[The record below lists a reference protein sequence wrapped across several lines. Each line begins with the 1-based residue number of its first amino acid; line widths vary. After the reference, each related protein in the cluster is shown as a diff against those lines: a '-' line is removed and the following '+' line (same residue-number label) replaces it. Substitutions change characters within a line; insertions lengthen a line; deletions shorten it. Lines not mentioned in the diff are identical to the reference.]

1 MSILSRLFGSSSS
14 SSSSSAPAPEPEI
27 YKDFR
32 IFVEP
37 IREGSRYRIAARIE
51 KEADGEARSHHLIRA
66 DTCDDADLARELTLQ
81 KAKQLIDE
89 VGDAI
94 FR

>member
-1 MSILSRLFGSSSS
+1 MSLLSRLLGRSSA
-14 SSSSSAPAPEPEI
+14 SAPAPEPEI

-37 IREGSRYRIAARIE
+37 VREGSRYRIAARIE
-51 KEADGEARSHHLIRA
+51 KQAGGEVRSHRLIRA
-66 DTCDDADLARELTLQ
+66 DTCDDADMARDMTLQ
-81 KAKQLIDE
+81 KAKQVIDE
-89 VGDAI
+89 QGDAI

>member
-1 MSILSRLFGSSSS
+1 MSILSRLFGRP
-14 SSSSSAPAPEPEI
+14 SAPKPEPEPVT

-37 IREGSRYRIAARIE
+37 IREGGRFRVAARIE
-51 KEADGEARSHHLIRA
+51 REIEGEIRSHQMIRA
-66 DTCDDADLARELTLQ
+66 DTCESADAAEEVTMRKARQ
-81 KAKQLIDE
+81 MIDE
-89 VGDAI
+89 LGDAI